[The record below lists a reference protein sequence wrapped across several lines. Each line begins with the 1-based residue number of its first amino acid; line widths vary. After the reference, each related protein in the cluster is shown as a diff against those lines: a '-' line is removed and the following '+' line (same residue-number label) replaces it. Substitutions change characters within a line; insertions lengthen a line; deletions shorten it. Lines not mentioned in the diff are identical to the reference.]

1 MFQKL
6 KTNPGLFVMLI
17 LIASL
22 TILVSI
28 VYQNEKAM
36 GAGEIR
42 IDTVQQMPTPEI
54 RTAIDSLPHY
64 QYQLVMDSLQHIT
77 DTEKE
82 KNKINPLGVLAA
94 LSVSTF
100 VGYMPAFRQWYGWYG
115 DNKSHMELDH
125 FLVFSGYSLEEGV
138 ALFYSNGKNY
148 LRKKDGSTTE
158 SNVGYLPD
166 LKSILF
172 PISDSTYTFGIV
184 VMVVLLS
191 IVGFTLLYA
200 WLALP
205 INVLVNISRGK
216 MFVHSNIRDLFLI
229 AFTLLGYAL
238 LQAIMPFITFLI
250 LKKSLPDGF
259 YISLQDQL
267 SANWKIGVIGIIVLI
282 IAFAFK
288 KGYKLQQEQD
298 LTI

>member
-1 MFQKL
+1 
-6 KTNPGLFVMLI
+6 
-17 LIASL
+17 
-22 TILVSI
+22 
-28 VYQNEKAM
+28 
-36 GAGEIR
+36 
-42 IDTVQQMPTPEI
+42 
-54 RTAIDSLPHY
+54 
-64 QYQLVMDSLQHIT
+64 
-77 DTEKE
+77 
-82 KNKINPLGVLAA
+82 
-94 LSVSTF
+94 
-100 VGYMPAFRQWYGWYG
+100 
-115 DNKSHMELDH
+115 MELDH